1 LQTARIPIILFCIP
15 CSESVFAMSTLKVFS
30 GRASAN
36 LTKQICE
43 YLGSPPGLITIGT
56 FPDGEIRCKIE
67 QDVRGQDVFIV
78 QSTCPPV
85 NENIME
91 LLILIESF
99 KRASAER
106 ITAVIPYF
114 GYARQDRK
122 DEGRV
127 PITAKLV
134 ANLLTHA
141 GANRILAMDLHAAQI
156 QGFFD
161 IPVDHLTAAPVLEHY
176 IRSLSIP
183 PEQLIVVS
191 PDVGSIKRAASHAE
205 SLGGRLAYIDKR
217 RSGNRVEQVKLIAD
231 GPMEGKVAVLLDDMI
246 STGVSICGAAHL
258 VQKHGAE
265 KIYVGATHGVLCGNA
280 VEHLKTAPVERIIL
294 TDTIP
299 LQDELLPNLKVL
311 SVASMFG
318 EAIRRIHCHES
329 VSRLFSDS
337 MQLWTRGS

>member
-1 LQTARIPIILFCIP
+1 
-15 CSESVFAMSTLKVFS
+15 MNDLKVFS
-30 GRASAN
+30 GRANVN

-43 YLGSPPGLITIGT
+43 YLGMPPGQISIGN
-56 FPDGEIRCKIE
+56 FPDGEIRCKID
-67 QDVRGQDVFIV
+67 QDVRGQDIFIV
-78 QSTCPPV
+78 QPTCAPV
-85 NENIME
+85 NESLME

-99 KRASAER
+99 RRASAER

-161 IPVDHLTAAPVLEHY
+161 IPVDHLTAAPVLEFY
-176 IRSLSIP
+176 IRTLHIP
-183 PEQLIVVS
+183 PEQLVVVS
-191 PDVGSIKRAASHAE
+191 PDVGSIKRAAAHAE

-217 RSGNRVEQVKLIAD
+217 RSGNKVEQVKLISD

-246 STGVSICGAAHL
+246 STGGSICGAAHL
-258 VQKHGAE
+258 VRKHGAE
-265 KIYVGATHGVLCGNA
+265 KIYIGATHGVLCGSA
-280 VEHLKTAPVERIIL
+280 VENLKSAPAESIVL

-299 LQDELLPNLKVL
+299 LPEELLPNLKVL
-311 SVASMFG
+311 SVAALLG

-329 VSRLFSDS
+329 VSRLFTD
-337 MQLWTRGS
+337 MRLWSGR